1 LLDLQKQKHKMIEH
15 SHQDMNEIT
24 TKQREADTPAT
35 VSLFGLQLTQVTL
48 PEAVELVI
56 TAALDRRRGF
66 VVTPNVNMLTLLPFE
81 KDLRALCNQAL
92 FQFVDGWP
100 IVWASRKLYPVGL
113 PERVAGSDVFPLI
126 CQSAEKLGLSLAL
139 FGAAPGVA
147 DEAARRLKV
156 TYPKLKIVGSYCP
169 PMEAEFSPSS
179 NANMIAFCNQTR
191 PDILLIGMGIPKQE
205 RWIATNI
212 GQLDIGVAL
221 CFGGV
226 IDFAAGKIKRSPP
239 WVVKIGMEW
248 LWRLFMSPKQYWRR
262 TLLRFPLFFPMFFK
276 EWLTSRV

>member
-1 LLDLQKQKHKMIEH
+1 MIEH

-24 TKQREADTPAT
+24 TKQREVDTPAT
-35 VSLFGLQLTQVTL
+35 LSLFGLQLTQVTL

-169 PMEAEFSPSS
+169 PMEAEFSSSS